1 MKLYLEDGSC
11 FEGVSAGA
19 ERSVAGE
26 VVFTTGMAGYPEA
39 LTDPSYKGQIVVFSY
54 PLIGNYGLKGEM
66 QSSGIKASGVIAH
79 RITSSELKDWLIR
92 ENVPAIE
99 GIDTRDLVKRIRE
112 KGVMRGSIG
121 ARTYESFDYEGFN
134 AVDDVST
141 KSPEIIGEGSRN
153 VLLVD
158 LGVKNAIIKELLS
171 RGLRLIRVSWDC
183 DLREAFEEHS
193 CEAVVIS
200 NGPGNPVLLKK
211 TVAEIK
217 RLPDETP
224 ALGICLGAQM
234 LAIAEGAEIYKM
246 RYGHRGTNKP
256 VRDVLD
262 GRCYITSQNHGY
274 AIDESTL
281 CSKVWMKS
289 LDDDSVEAFK
299 GKSSIG
305 VQFHPEGSPGP
316 LDTEWIFDSFLRE
329 VLYA

>member
-1 MKLYLEDGSC
+1 MNLYLEDGSC
-11 FEGVSAGA
+11 FGGVSAGA

-26 VVFTTGMAGYPEA
+26 VVFTTGMVGYPET

-79 RITSSELKDWLIR
+79 RITSLELKDWLIR

-99 GIDTRDLVKRIRE
+99 GIDTRALVKRIRE
-112 KGVMRGSIG
+112 RGVMRGSIG
-121 ARTYESFDYEGFN
+121 AKMYESFDYEGFN
-134 AVDDVST
+134 VVGDVSV
-141 KSPEIIGEGSRN
+141 KSPEIIGEGSRS

-158 LGVKNAIIKELLS
+158 LGVKNAIIRELLS
-171 RGLRLIRVSWDC
+171 RGLRLIRVPWDC

-193 CEAVVIS
+193 CEGVVIS

-224 ALGICLGAQM
+224 ALGICLGAQL
-234 LAIAEGAEIYKM
+234 LAMAEEAEIYKM

-256 VRDVLD
+256 VKDIIN
-262 GRCYITSQNHGY
+262 GKCYITSQNHGY

-289 LDDDSVEAFK
+289 LDDGSVEVFSD
-299 GKSSIG
+299 GKRLVCSSILRAL
-305 VQFHPEGSPGP
+305 QALWTPNGSSTP
-316 LDTEWIFDSFLRE
+316 F
-329 VLYA
+329 